1 MFLTPDTHLLE
12 IQGFEA
18 QLGGLNG
25 REGTL
30 TFQLICK
37 LQEFHFM
44 LVVVILVLYFQFSI
58 RQVFRYRNQHGL
70 HIGIEAVGKQLF

>member
-30 TFQLICK
+30 IFELIC
-37 LQEFHFM
+37 L
-44 LVVVILVLYFQFSI
+44 
-58 RQVFRYRNQHGL
+58 
-70 HIGIEAVGKQLF
+70 